1 MGPRERDL
9 EQAQWRLEE
18 GRWKSTFRPPVL
30 PNGPRPLV
38 SVHGPLVGSLS
49 LTEQSPKRE
58 IARNQVCGL
67 S

>member
-38 SVHGPLVGSLS
+38 SVHGPLVGS
-49 LTEQSPKRE
+49 
-58 IARNQVCGL
+58 
-67 S
+67 